1 MTTRVK
7 LKILDDWPLLSKL
20 LDEVIELPADERAK
34 WLDELPPEHAHLKPQ
49 LARLLATSEVDKAVL
64 PEWPQYAR
72 ESSDGQSPRANNFSA
87 SDLFAQ
93 YRLLRQLGEGGM
105 GTVWL
110 AESTIGAIKIPV
122 ALKLPLVDAHLSS
135 SYLRE
140 RFERERVI
148 LGALNHPNIARLLE
162 AGVTPSGQPFLALEY
177 INGETLLVHCKK
189 LGLSVQKRLALFVQ
203 VLKALQ
209 YAHGNLIIHRDLKPS
224 NVLVTQTGEV
234 KLLDFGIAKL
244 LDTETK
250 NANETELTQ
259 IGGRAMT
266 PDYASPEQIRGN
278 TLTTTSDVYSAG
290 VLLYE
295 MLTGKR
301 PYKLKRRTRAE
312 LEEAILTADV
322 SRPSTIIAGN
332 TQNTAVNLKRKLSG
346 DLDTIILKA
355 LKKNPT
361 DRYASASALQEDI
374 ERHLAGQ
381 PVLAQPDSTTYR
393 LQKFLTR
400 NRLPVMAATCV
411 FAALLAGLG
420 VALWQAQAARE
431 QARVAVLEKARAEK
445 HSGSIRKLSTSLML
459 DVYDKISQL
468 QGATEARAALANN
481 TSQYLAELATDAG
494 DNPEFR
500 LELAEAFR
508 RLGDI
513 QGQIDGPNLG
523 KPVSALASY
532 DEAIHLLQQTLHRT
546 PATTTDLNSLFTLS
560 RALREKS
567 RVLRLLE
574 RDQEALDSAQTGLR
588 AATLLAN
595 APGASIVHQL
605 QVPPLIA
612 DVARRQAKLAK
623 QTPLWKNGIME
634 AIVTTEQ
641 IRASLTGATVMSD
654 KRAVLDQLAGLNS
667 ELAHILRW
675 EHATES
681 KLDAVRRFSFALGI
695 REAQLADVPDSGVTN
710 RSIAAHHFALAMTLN
725 SLGQQSEALHH
736 AQKGIGIV
744 RMVAKSDPANRQ
756 ALLDIV
762 NALVILIPIETDL
775 GNFESVVK
783 QVTEARSVI
792 EKLDTDLRES
802 ASMKENVQ
810 RLAGWEARARAG
822 AFTKPGT

>member
-1 MTTRVK
+1 MK
-7 LKILDDWPLLSKL
+7 AAILAEWPLISKL
-20 LDEVIELPADERAK
+20 LDEAIELPAGERAA
-34 WLDELPPEHAHLKPQ
+34 WLTRLPPENAHLKAH
-49 LARLLATSEVDKAVL
+49 LEELLAASAQSHTALVN
-64 PEWPQYAR
+64 WPQYEPGPDASR
-72 ESSDGQSPRANNFSA
+72 LKESAEFKADDIIGP
-87 SDLFAQ
+87 
-93 YRLLRQLGEGGM
+93 YRLRRLLGEGGM

-110 AESTIGAIKIPV
+110 AESVTGAIKMPV
-122 ALKLPLVDAHLSS
+122 ALKLPRLATQLSPA
-135 SYLRE
+135 YLQE

-148 LGALNHPNIARLLE
+148 LRALNHPNIARLFE
-162 AGVTPSGQPFLALEY
+162 AGITGSGQPFLALEY
-177 INGETLLVHCKK
+177 IDGETLLAHCN
-189 LGLSVQKRLALFVQ
+189 SRRLQIKQRLELFAQ

-209 YAHGNLIIHRDLKPS
+209 YAHSNLIIHRDLKPS
-224 NVLVTQTGEV
+224 NILVTATDEI

-244 LDTETK
+244 LDSDTQ
-250 NANETELTQ
+250 NAHETELTQ
-259 IGGRAMT
+259 LGGRAMT
-266 PDYASPEQIRGN
+266 PDYASPEQVRGDA
-278 TLTTTSDVYSAG
+278 LTTASDVYSCG
-290 VLLYE
+290 VLLHE
-295 MLTGKR
+295 LLTGKR
-301 PYKLKRRTRAE
+301 PYRLKRGTRAE
-312 LEEAILTADV
+312 LEEAILIADI
-322 SRPSTIIAGN
+322 SRPSTIVAGDQAGN
-332 TQNTAVNLKRKLSG
+332 SQNTTGGLKRKLSG
-346 DLDTIILKA
+346 DLDTIVLKA
-355 LKKNPT
+355 LKKNPS

-374 ERHLAGQ
+374 ERYLAGR
-381 PVLAQPDSTTYR
+381 PVLAQPDSTAYR
-393 LQKFLTR
+393 LQKFLAR
-400 NRLPVMAATCV
+400 NRLPVVAATSV
-411 FAALLAGLG
+411 FAALLVGLG

-445 HSGSIRKLSTSLML
+445 HSGSIRKLSTSLMF
-459 DVYDKISQL
+459 DVYDKIAQL

-523 KPVSALASY
+523 KPISALASY
-532 DEAIHLLQQTLHRT
+532 DEVIRLLQRVLNRT

-560 RALREKS
+560 QALREKS

-612 DVARRQAKLAK
+612 DVARRQARLAK

-634 AIVTTEQ
+634 AIVATER
-641 IRASLTGATVMSD
+641 IRANLNEATAMPD
-654 KRAVLDQLAGLNS
+654 KHAVLDQLAGLNS

-675 EHATES
+675 EPATES
-681 KLDAVRRFSFALGI
+681 KLQAVRRFSFALGI
-695 REAQLADVPDSGVTN
+695 REAQLADIPDSGVTN

-736 AQKGIGIV
+736 AQNGIGIV

-775 GNFESVVK
+775 GNYESVVK
-783 QVTEARSVI
+783 QVAEARSVI

-822 AFTKPGT
+822 ALTKPGT